1 MATSTPREA
10 SMAAVY
16 AALNPYSWRGFSPEL
31 VARRVVAA
39 TDRQALTELLHT
51 VPGAAVGEWGEL
63 PDPADSRDPR
73 VAALVLFLDKH
84 PWNQLR
90 LHTLC
95 RLMVRVLRD
104 AA

>member
-1 MATSTPREA
+1 
-10 SMAAVY
+10 MAAVY
-16 AALNPYSWRGFSPEL
+16 AALNPYSWRSFTPDL

-39 TDRQALTELLHT
+39 TDRQALTDLLQT
-51 VPGAAVGEWGEL
+51 VPGASVGAWDEL
-63 PDPADSRDPR
+63 PEPADSRDPR
-73 VAALVLFLDKH
+73 VTALVRFMEDH

-95 RLMVRVLRD
+95 RLMVRVLRE